1 MKASHAVNAPS
12 RFWFFFV
19 ATLLAALPMAILI
32 FYIDAWA
39 ANADLASATYSHG
52 VFHAAV
58 AYRAP
63 HTGVGRQS
71 YLSGGRAAIRART
84 LRPR

>member
-12 RFWFFFV
+12 RFCDFFL
-19 ATLLAALPMAILI
+19 AALLAAIPMAILI
-32 FYIDAWA
+32 FYIDACV
-39 ANADLASATYSHG
+39 ANAELASATYSHG
-52 VFHAAV
+52 VLRTAI

-63 HTGVGRQS
+63 HAGVGQQS